1 MSRRD
6 AWDGVASAA
15 ADQMASRV
23 AVRYATENADGPL
36 AAASRSNTQSW
47 ITETTGTRP
56 ASTGALR

>member
-1 MSRRD
+1 
-6 AWDGVASAA
+6 
-15 ADQMASRV
+15 MASRV